1 MRIFWLKALTTGL
14 FYLPLSIK
22 NGLCHLVAKPIS
34 RKKMAAAL
42 TQLNYALPDL
52 SDVKKQAIVEQS
64 TRLSLKNLLGFCHL
78 KRYQY
83 QVEQPD
89 LVQEILDNQGG
100 GIIVCPHMGVYDGVT
115 WWLNQQGKKAVTIF
129 GAGSSGDR
137 PDENAMISQAAKL
150 AGVPYL
156 LRKQNL
162 MLELAQRIKQGE
174 WVVLHTDMRTEGV
187 PVRWFGQATQLSATP
202 FFLAH
207 KLACPIYFHYALSE
221 GMTQRL
227 HFSRFALHQTDDLGR
242 NIAQDA
248 QQLADMMQ
256 QAISAH
262 PEQWI
267 WLYRRFK

>member
-1 MRIFWLKALTTGL
+1 MRIFWLKALTSGL

-100 GIIVCPHMGVYDGVT
+100 GIIV
-115 WWLNQQGKKAVTIF
+115 
-129 GAGSSGDR
+129 
-137 PDENAMISQAAKL
+137 
-150 AGVPYL
+150 
-156 LRKQNL
+156 
-162 MLELAQRIKQGE
+162 
-174 WVVLHTDMRTEGV
+174 
-187 PVRWFGQATQLSATP
+187 
-202 FFLAH
+202 
-207 KLACPIYFHYALSE
+207 
-221 GMTQRL
+221 
-227 HFSRFALHQTDDLGR
+227 
-242 NIAQDA
+242 
-248 QQLADMMQ
+248 
-256 QAISAH
+256 
-262 PEQWI
+262 
-267 WLYRRFK
+267 